1 MSEKQLRRGCFKF
14 ILFYFVVAIVFYFVA
29 GEQIQ
34 TKDVVSIDTIDQA
47 IQPVGE
53 LYDGMSIEQSFVAET
68 QQIDSVDLYMATY
81 QRMNQGTMKV
91 EIIAEEA
98 VIGSK
103 EVDTSTIQ
111 DNSILPV
118 IFESPL
124 MVEKGEELKIRVTSN
139 TFGVENAITLYKTDK
154 EICMRVSGK
163 EELLLGKY
171 YTVWTGGL
179 GVIMAAYCLN
189 LIHKQ
194 KTGKNSRGL
203 SLIQAFSKYRFLL
216 D

>member
-1 MSEKQLRRGCFKF
+1 
-14 ILFYFVVAIVFYFVA
+14 
-29 GEQIQ
+29 
-34 TKDVVSIDTIDQA
+34 
-47 IQPVGE
+47 
-53 LYDGMSIEQSFVAET
+53 MSIEQSFVAET

-179 GVIMAAYCLN
+179 GVIMVP
-189 LIHKQ
+189 IV
-194 KTGKNSRGL
+194 
-203 SLIQAFSKYRFLL
+203 
-216 D
+216 